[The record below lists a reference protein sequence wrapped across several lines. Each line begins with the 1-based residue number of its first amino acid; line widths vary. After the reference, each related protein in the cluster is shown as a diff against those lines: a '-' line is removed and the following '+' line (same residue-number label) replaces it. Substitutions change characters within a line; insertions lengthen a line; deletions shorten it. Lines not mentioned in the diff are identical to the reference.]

1 MKIRNTVGTLA
12 LAAGL
17 LGTATVG
24 IAAPVEIEIRT
35 APPADRVEV
44 VPAPRP
50 GFVFEKGHYQYD
62 GEKYVWQEGQFFKE
76 REGQKYIP
84 YAFEK
89 RGDLYYYRPGYWEK
103 IS

>member
-1 MKIRNTVGTLA
+1 

-17 LGTATVG
+17 FSAATLSV
-24 IAAPVEIEIRT
+24 AAPVEIEIRT

-50 GFVFEKGHYQYD
+50 GFVYEKGHYAYEGD
-62 GEKYVWQEGQFFKE
+62 KYVWHEGSFLAE
-76 REGQKYIP
+76 RKGERYVP

-89 RGDLYYYRPGYWEK
+89 RGETYYYRPGYWEK
-103 IS
+103 VS